1 MIWSLLFT
9 GNWTINQKDIDS
21 VLTDVYESCVQ
32 AGASACPIYEDS
44 VEKVRA
50 RVEKIFNDV
59 HLNPVVLYEDP
70 RPDNITFA
78 AVDYSTVKRAVF
90 DMLWVPYGTALN
102 TTKALAA
109 LEQGNGTLL
118 YDNSF
123 TKAMQEIVFHCSA
136 NRSASQ
142 RSSPYVANLG
152 EIQAAIACGD
162 QLNEGTKTLQE
173 FQQEYDVV
181 KQLSQEWASTW
192 LPTVPSY
199 CS

>member
-1 MIWSLLFT
+1 M
-9 GNWTINQKDIDS
+9 
-21 VLTDVYESCVQ
+21 TDVYESCVQ

-109 LEQGNGTLL
+109 LEQGNGTLI
-118 YDNSF
+118 YGNSV
-123 TKAMQEIVFHCSA
+123 AEEMQNIVFQCSA
-136 NRSASQ
+136 NSSASQ
-142 RSSPYVANLG
+142 QSSPYVADLG

-162 QLNEGTKTLQE
+162 QLSEGTLTLPE
-173 FQQEYDVV
+173 FQKEYDVI
-181 KQLSQEWASTW
+181 KQFSKDWAPTW
-192 LPTVPSY
+192 LPTIPGY